1 MAKKPSLVLVT
12 CLASLIIAA
21 TLGIDFN
28 PKALAKFA
36 APDGGCWCT
45 SYVANYY
52 RLPSNYPN
60 AYQWSNWLRK
70 LGWKKDHI
78 PHEGDIEVLQPQ
90 ANNANKHYGHV
101 GVVQTAIHTGNRQWQ
116 VTLRG
121 AYQHIQPQFW
131 DANCH
136 NVSDWTS
143 TLSTGRKSGISYFY
157 KIGVST

>member
-1 MAKKPSLVLVT
+1 MAKKHSFILVT
-12 CLASLIIAA
+12 CLASLILASA
-21 TLGIDFN
+21 LSIDFT

-52 RLPSNYPN
+52 HLPSNYPN
-60 AYQWSNWLRK
+60 AYKWSSWLRK

-90 ANNANKHYGHV
+90 AKGAGKPYGHV
-101 GVVQTAIHTGNRQWQ
+101 GVIQTAVHTGNRQWT

-121 AYQHIQPQFW
+121 AYQQLQPQFW

-143 TLSTGRKSGISYFY
+143 TLSTGYKSGISYFY